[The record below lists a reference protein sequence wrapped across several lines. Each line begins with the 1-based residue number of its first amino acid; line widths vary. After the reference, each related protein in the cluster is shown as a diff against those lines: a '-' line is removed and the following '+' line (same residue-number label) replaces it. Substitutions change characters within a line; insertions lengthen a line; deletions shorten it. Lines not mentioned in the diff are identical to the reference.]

1 MRLLESFS
9 KNLLLPVNVRK
20 TKAMLEHSDVSPTYP
35 KVFFENDMAK
45 TASIHEYLEVVT
57 CTKMGWSYF
66 IRARIMKVRNI
77 YYELRRMFR
86 AIPIEK
92 YYVRKKLS
100 CICAASLLLVI
111 RNVAPFH
118 REAKTRNRTYCKN
131 LRLIYNLW
139 RMERPYHFGPCTK
152 QNTFRVCI

>member
-1 MRLLESFS
+1 
-9 KNLLLPVNVRK
+9 
-20 TKAMLEHSDVSPTYP
+20 MLEHSDVSPTYP

-86 AIPIEK
+86 AISIEK

-100 CICAASLLLVI
+100 RICAASLLLVI
-111 RNVAPFH
+111 RNVASFH
-118 REAKTRNRTYCKN
+118 R
-131 LRLIYNLW
+131 
-139 RMERPYHFGPCTK
+139 
-152 QNTFRVCI
+152 